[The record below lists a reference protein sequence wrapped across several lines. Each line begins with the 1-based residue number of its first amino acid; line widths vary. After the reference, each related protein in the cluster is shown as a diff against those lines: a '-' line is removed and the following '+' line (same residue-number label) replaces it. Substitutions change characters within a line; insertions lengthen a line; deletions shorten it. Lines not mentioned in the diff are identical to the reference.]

1 MCFLFLFLFNFFS
14 FATGF
19 DSAKRR
25 EFVRLFCAAIR
36 DEHDPCARALL
47 EMDLD
52 DMHEEDHGEEEH
64 QGEEEMTGLFTNS

>member
-1 MCFLFLFLFNFFS
+1 LFFS
-14 FATGF
+14 AAAGF
-19 DSAKRR
+19 DRAKRR

-64 QGEEEMTGLFTNS
+64 QGEEEMTGLFMNS